1 MVPSRNFFEAGQWN
15 RMAIPAIP
23 SPVILFRTKRQHP
36 NHGGFSLVELLI
48 VVAIIL
54 VLAAL
59 AVPSLLH
66 SRIAANEAAAV
77 ANVRSVTTASL
88 IYNTT
93 YRNGYPPSLASLG
106 GGAVPTCDRASLI
119 DSIIAAAPSQKSG
132 FIFGYVGQGGAGIA
146 APGCGAP
153 GFDGYLVTAI
163 PANPGITG
171 VRGFCSDTP
180 GIIHY
185 DPRGL
190 AAASAAACDA
200 LSPL

>member
-1 MVPSRNFFEAGQWN
+1 
-15 RMAIPAIP
+15 MAIPVMP
-23 SPVILFRTKRQHP
+23 NPVILLKTNRQQST
-36 NHGGFSLVELLI
+36 HGGFSLIELLI

-59 AVPSLLH
+59 AIPSLLH

-77 ANVRSVTTASL
+77 ANVRSLTTASL

-93 YRNGYPPSLASLG
+93 YRNGYPPTLASLG
-106 GGAVPTCDRASLI
+106 GGPIPTCDQASLI
-119 DSIIAAAPSQKSG
+119 DAVIAVAPSQKSG
-132 FIFGYVGQGGAGIA
+132 FAFEYVGQSAEAIA

-153 GFDGYLVTAI
+153 GFDGYLVSAV
-163 PANPGITG
+163 PVNPGITG
-171 VRGFCSDTP
+171 VRSFCSDTP

-185 DPRGL
+185 DPTGK
-190 AAASAAACDA
+190 APASPAACDA